1 MELFLILVYRQ
12 KQLTNVTEYQILNVV
27 GVLDLPLQLIWNSK
41 GTEWVTK
48 HYIENSPLIQS
59 IKTVFRAE

>member
-12 KQLTNVTEYQILNVV
+12 KQLTNVTEYQILNAV

-41 GTEWVTK
+41 GTDWVTK
-48 HYIENSPLIQS
+48 HIENSPVIQS
-59 IKTVFRAE
+59 MKNVFRAE